1 MYVKVKITFKTQ
13 IQKAIKKH
21 KLNKNHCSWRLTVE
35 VADAVAL
42 WAKLLVRLA
51 LAHLTAIAQ
60 RLRRHRVLIR
70 AQTNMADGGAVS
82 AAWPRHT
89 QAAAV
94 SAVLQNYT
102 ASTF

>member
-1 MYVKVKITFKTQ
+1 M
-13 IQKAIKKH
+13 
-21 KLNKNHCSWRLTVE
+21 
-35 VADAVAL
+35 AL

-51 LAHLTAIAQ
+51 LAHLAAIGQ

-102 ASTF
+102 QIARFSQITRERRCVCMLITK